1 MNVHSAFC
9 INMCVCM
16 PVCLE
21 NKINKPEP
29 CEWQIGACMHSYFP
43 KDKSNL
49 KTEIMHQILLVP
61 STHLTFY

>member
-1 MNVHSAFC
+1 
-9 INMCVCM
+9 
-16 PVCLE
+16 
-21 NKINKPEP
+21 
-29 CEWQIGACMHSYFP
+29 MHSYFP